1 MSFQS
6 SSRVHA
12 CLVTQ
17 LYPTLCD
24 LMDCSPLG
32 SSVHGDSPGKNTGV
46 GYHALLQGIFPSQ
59 GLNPGLP
66 HCRWIL
72 YQLSYL
78 GLSLFKSSLKRG
90 WRICLWPV
98 LHSCHPQVEKEKEL
112 KFRLRTLRVL
122 IPELSLV
129 SSLPERAEQFS

>member
-1 MSFQS
+1 MSLS
-6 SSRVHA
+6 DCPVL
-12 CLVTQ
+12 CLVAQ
-17 LYPTLCD
+17 SCPAFYN
-24 LMDCSPLG
+24 LMDCSPRG

-66 HCRWIL
+66 YCRWIL

-98 LHSCHPQVEKEKEL
+98 PLHSCHPQVEKEKEL
-112 KFRLRTLRVL
+112 KFSLRTLRVL